1 MKKIILD
8 GNTLTIQKVIEVA
21 TNHAKISIH
30 PDAIKN
36 VRASQ
41 AFIYQQVKEGKI
53 VYGVTTGFGP
63 NADKRIRTEDAEILQ
78 HNLIISHATGV
89 GQPFSQTIVRAIMT
103 IRINTL
109 LAGHSGIRLNT
120 IKLLVQ
126 FLNQGIHPYIP
137 QQGSVGASGD
147 LAPLCHM
154 AITLIGV
161 GKVFYKNKLYTLP
174 ELYDL
179 ADIKAKN
186 QEIADFNTKNDFSED
201 DIDYQMPIVQRRL
214 THKESLAMINGTTV
228 MNALGVIGVHKARLL
243 LQGSTMSAGMFA
255 EAISARSQ
263 AFDEVIHIVRRHA
276 GQHTIAKHLLDY
288 FKNSSLIGITPASIV
303 ASIPVE
309 AFDIQDFSSFQPIV
323 KERITLLQQ
332 ANLDQLEGEINML
345 SSILDYQTA
354 KEILQPKAIKQL
366 MESLPQAFCNFLI
379 KNLRPQNT
387 PDWLSYERLLSI
399 ATKKITPQDS
409 YSVRC
414 TPQVFG
420 ASLEA
425 VRHVAG
431 VVENELNAVVDNP
444 IIFMK
449 GQVLHN
455 GHKIERSRIL
465 SGGNF
470 HGQPLA
476 LVLDYLKLAMAEI
489 GNLLE
494 RQMAKLVDK
503 GHNDG
508 LPAFLVEDAGLN
520 SGMMIMQYTAAS
532 LVSENKVLVHPA
544 SVDSIPTSA
553 NQEDH
558 VSMGPIAGRQAL
570 EIINNVENVLALHL
584 IVSKQ
589 ALNMREKQLGSHLKV
604 QLSDSSQKILTQL
617 EALGIRYYDKDRY
630 MHDDITS
637 VKDGLSEIYDL
648 TKPLF

>member
-1 MKKIILD
+1 MRKIILD
-8 GNTLTIQKVIEVA
+8 GNTLTIQKVIDVA
-21 TNHAKISIH
+21 INHAEIAIH
-30 PDAIKN
+30 PNAIKN

-41 AFIYQQVKEGKI
+41 TFIHQQVKEGKI

-63 NADKRIRTEDAEILQ
+63 NADKRIRTKDAETLQ

-89 GQPFSQTIVRAIMT
+89 GQPFSETIVRAIVT

-161 GKVFYKNKLYTLP
+161 GKVFYKNQLYTLP
-174 ELYDL
+174 ELYEL
-179 ADIKAKN
+179 PAIKAKN
-186 QEIADFNTKNDFSED
+186 QEINDFNTKNSLTENDLN
-201 DIDYQMPIVQRRL
+201 YQMPIAQRRL

-228 MNALGVIGVHKARLL
+228 MNALGVIGVHQARLL
-243 LQGSTMSAGMFA
+243 LQGSTMSAAMFA

-276 GQHTIAKHLLDY
+276 GQHTVAKHLLGY

-303 ASIPVE
+303 EAIPLS
-309 AFDIQDFSSFQPIV
+309 AFDIQDFSFFQTAIKARIEV
-323 KERITLLQQ
+323 LERAKLKKLEDEINTLSIISTYQNAKELLQP
-332 ANLDQLEGEINML
+332 
-345 SSILDYQTA
+345 SSIQ
-354 KEILQPKAIKQL
+354 QL
-366 MESLPQAFCNFLI
+366 MESLPQAFCQFLI
-379 KNLRPQNT
+379 KNLKDEDT
-387 PDWLSYERLLSI
+387 VDWLSYERLLTI
-399 ATKKITPQDS
+399 ANKKITPQDS

-425 VRHVAG
+425 IRHVTS

-455 GHKIERSRIL
+455 GHEIEKSRIL

-476 LVLDYLKLAMAEI
+476 LVLDYLKLAVAEI

-494 RQMAKLVDK
+494 RQICKLVDR

-508 LPAFLVEDAGLN
+508 LPAFLVEEAGLN

-544 SVDSIPTSA
+544 SADSIPTSS

-570 EIINNVENVLALHL
+570 EITGNVEKILALHL

-589 ALNMREKQLGSHLKV
+589 ALNMREKQLGRILKIN
-604 QLSDSSQKILTQL
+604 LSDNSQKLLAQL
-617 EALGIRYYDKDRY
+617 DSLGIHYYDKDRY
-630 MHDDITS
+630 MHDDIIS
-637 VKDGLSEIYDL
+637 VQSGLNDIYKL
-648 TKPLF
+648 TQSMD

>member
-8 GNTLTIQKVIEVA
+8 GNTLTIQKVIDVA
-21 TNHAKISIH
+21 VNHGQVSIH
-30 PDAIKN
+30 PDSIKN

-89 GQPFSQTIVRAIMT
+89 GQPFSEAIVRAIVA
-103 IRINTL
+103 IRVNTL

-147 LAPLCHM
+147 LAPLCHI
-154 AITLIGV
+154 AITLIGI

-174 ELYDL
+174 ELYEL
-179 ADIKAKN
+179 SEIKAKN
-186 QEIADFNTKNDFSED
+186 QEIADFNTQNGLSED
-201 DIDYQMPIVQRRL
+201 DVDYQMPIAQRRL

-228 MNALGVIGVHKARLL
+228 MNALGVIGVHRARLL
-243 LQGSTMSAGMFA
+243 LQGSTMSAGMFV

-276 GQHTIAKHLLDY
+276 GQHTIAKHLLSY

-303 ASIPVE
+303 AAIPVE
-309 AFDIQDFSSFQPIV
+309 AFDIQDFSPLQAII
-323 KERITLLQQ
+323 KERIDLLQQ
-332 ANLDQLEGEINML
+332 ANLEQLNDEINTL
-345 SSILDYQTA
+345 SNILTYQTT
-354 KEILQPKAIKQL
+354 KEILQSEAIEQL
-366 MESLPQAFCNFLI
+366 MESLPQAFCLFLI
-379 KNLRPQNT
+379 KNLQPQNVA
-387 PDWLSYERLLSI
+387 DWLSYEQLLSI
-399 ATKKITPQDS
+399 ATKKITPQDA

-425 VRHVAG
+425 VRHVAS

-449 GQVLHN
+449 GQILHN
-455 GHKIERSRIL
+455 GHQIERSRIL

-476 LVLDYLKLAMAEI
+476 LVLDYLKLAVAEI
-489 GNLLE
+489 GSLLE
-494 RQMAKLVDK
+494 RQICKLVDK
-503 GHNDG
+503 SHNDG
-508 LPAFLVEDAGLN
+508 LPAFLVEEAGLN

-589 ALNMREKQLGSHLKV
+589 ALNMREKQLGSCMKV
-604 QLSDSSQKILTQL
+604 QISDSSQSLLAQL
-617 EALGIRYYDKDRY
+617 EELGIHYYDKDRY
-630 MHDDITS
+630 MHDDITN
-637 VKDGLSEIYDL
+637 VKNGLTKIYDL
-648 TKPLF
+648 TKTLF